1 MAEIRWPQVA
11 EKFEIQQYKQPTDL
25 QSLMRTH
32 VPFSGS
38 PRKHPLDGQK
48 VIIIPDPYSTCAY
61 YFEFRAED
69 ISYAEELPSLVNIRG
84 ETVPMARVWVKKKSV
99 GLSCSPFIVE
109 EAGEDPGK
117 C

>member
-1 MAEIRWPQVA
+1 MAENRWPQVA
-11 EKFEIQQYKQPTDL
+11 EKFEIQKYKRPSDL

-38 PRKHPLDGQK
+38 PRKHPQDDQK
-48 VIIIPDPYSTCAY
+48 VIIIPDPYSSCAY

-109 EAGEDPGK
+109 EAGQEPGK